1 MSPSRGVCEFCGEP
15 VEALH
20 TAAYPVQGWESE
32 RGAGGTNALI
42 GRERILGRIAH
53 AACARQAANRRRRGI
68 ADEQGSLL

>member
-15 VEALH
+15 VETLH

-32 RGAGGTNALI
+32 RGTNAII

-53 AACARQAANRRRRGI
+53 AACARSAADRRRRGI
-68 ADEQGSLL
+68 ADQQGSLL